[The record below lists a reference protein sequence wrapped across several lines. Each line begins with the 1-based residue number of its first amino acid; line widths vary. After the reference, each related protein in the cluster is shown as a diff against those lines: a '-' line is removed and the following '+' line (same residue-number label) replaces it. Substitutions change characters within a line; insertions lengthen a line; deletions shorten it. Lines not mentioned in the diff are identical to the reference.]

1 MVHLDT
7 ILEGL
12 GTACNNATL
21 LSDQITYATIVLDRE
36 GDHSDVTPP
45 VVEFSVEEIQR
56 DTSRNTEKNGPVVD
70 DSGKQI
76 DGLYSRWWNATIA
89 VEVLSVAGT
98 GFTHRGIEQDLRQV
112 LYQFDNH
119 GPNKQIPNPCFGNSG
134 EDGCPENPDE
144 HLENV
149 TELKLQSIEP
159 QMDFNTSPSIRT
171 RRLRIDTKF
180 VHDLRAT
187 DLGEEFDDAG
197 ENPLR
202 VALTA

>member
-12 GTACNNATL
+12 RTACNNATL

-36 GDHSDVTPP
+36 GDHSDITPP
-45 VVEFSVEEIQR
+45 VVEFSIEEIQR

-70 DSGKQI
+70 DSGKQV

-119 GPNKQIPNPCFGNSG
+119 GPNKQIPDPDNPETG
-134 EDGCPENPDE
+134 
-144 HLENV
+144 LENV
-149 TELKLQSIEP
+149 TELKLQSVEP

-187 DLGEEFDDAG
+187 DLGEEFNDAG

>member
-12 GTACNNATL
+12 RTACNNATL

-36 GDHSDVTPP
+36 GDHSDITPP

-70 DSGKQI
+70 NSGKQV

-89 VEVLSVAGT
+89 VEILSVTGT
-98 GFTHRGIEQDLRQV
+98 DFTHRGIEQDLRQV
-112 LYQFDNH
+112 LYRFDNH
-119 GPNKQIPNPCFGNSG
+119 GPNKQIPNPDDPKTG
-134 EDGCPENPDE
+134 
-144 HLENV
+144 LENV
-149 TELKLQSIEP
+149 TELKLQSVEP

-187 DLGEEFDDAG
+187 DLGEEFYDAG

-202 VALTA
+202 IALTA

>member
-12 GTACNNATL
+12 RTSCNNATF

-36 GDHSDVTPP
+36 GNHSDVTPP

-56 DTSRNTEKNGPVVD
+56 DTSRNTEKNSPVFED
-70 DSGKQI
+70 DQGYDQI
-76 DGLYSRWWNATIA
+76 YSRWWNATIA

-98 GFTHRGIEQDLRQV
+98 DFTHRGIEQDLRKV

-119 GPNKQIPNPCFGNSG
+119 GPNKQIPDP
-134 EDGCPENPDE
+134 DDPEIGLD
-144 HLENV
+144 NV

-187 DLGEEFDDAG
+187 ELGEEFNDAG
-197 ENPLR
+197 ETPLR